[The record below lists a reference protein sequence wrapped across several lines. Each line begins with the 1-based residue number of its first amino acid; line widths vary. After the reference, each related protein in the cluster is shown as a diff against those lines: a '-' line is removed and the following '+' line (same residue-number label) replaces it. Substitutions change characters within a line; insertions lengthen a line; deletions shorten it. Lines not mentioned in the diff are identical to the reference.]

1 MRGLLRKMTKVT
13 KDMII
18 GECINKYPA
27 TMKILLEAGVH
38 CVGCF
43 AANMET
49 IEMGLKGHGMPDE
62 QVNKMLVDLN
72 KAADSNGEGK

>member
-1 MRGLLRKMTKVT
+1 MTKVT

-18 GECINKYPA
+18 GDCINKYP
-27 TMKILLEAGVH
+27 TTTKILLDAGVH

-62 QVNKMLVDLN
+62 QVNKILADLN
-72 KAADSNGEGK
+72 KAADSSGEEK

>member
-1 MRGLLRKMTKVT
+1 MTKVT
-13 KDMII
+13 KDTII
-18 GECINKYPA
+18 GECINKYPE
-27 TMKILLEAGVH
+27 TMEILLNAGVH

-62 QVNKMLVDLN
+62 QVNKILKDLN
-72 KAADSNGEGK
+72 KAAEASEEKNE

>member
-1 MRGLLRKMTKVT
+1 MKVT

-27 TMKILLEAGVH
+27 TMEILLNARVH

-62 QVNKMLVDLN
+62 QVNKILADLN
-72 KAADSNGEGK
+72 KAADASEEKNE

>member
-1 MRGLLRKMTKVT
+1 MKIT

-18 GECINKYPA
+18 GDCINKYPE
-27 TMKILLEAGVH
+27 TMKILLNSGVH

-62 QVNKMLVDLN
+62 QVNKILVDLN
-72 KAADSNGEGK
+72 KAANSNGEEK